1 MLCTSGSSKVA
12 SHRRHWVTCRSA
24 GNGIERL
31 RHSRVWPHRPKSMT
45 SANDELDGGLEHKRE
60 QGSDV
65 HGLGPTEIE
74 FVRKSGR
81 VAFFSYLVQRASIN
95 TKVLSS
101 IRTNPASWIR
111 S

>member
-1 MLCTSGSSKVA
+1 MPCTSGSSRAA
-12 SHRRHWVTCRSA
+12 SRRRHWVTCRS
-24 GNGIERL
+24 GRNGIERL

-45 SANDELDGGLEHKRE
+45 SANDEPDGRLEHKRE

-81 VAFFSYLVQRASIN
+81 VAFFLHLVQRASIN
-95 TKVLSS
+95 TKFLSS
-101 IRTNPASWIR
+101 IRTSPASWIR